1 MPARKMSA
9 PLFIVPASFFPDRHG
24 RGCVVNQVIEVVV
37 DPRGAA
43 TVQTR
48 GFAGG
53 ECREASK
60 FLEQALGRPTSEQLT
75 AEFYQGQTTGQQIQQ
90 SQ

>member
-1 MPARKMSA
+1 MKKIIR
-9 PLFIVPASFFPDRHG
+9 LIVSPTGETR
-24 RGCVVNQVIEVVV
+24 IE
-37 DPRGAA
+37 
-43 TVQTR
+43 TK
-48 GFAGG
+48 GFSGP

-60 FLEQALGRPTSEQLT
+60 FLEQALGQPTSEQLT